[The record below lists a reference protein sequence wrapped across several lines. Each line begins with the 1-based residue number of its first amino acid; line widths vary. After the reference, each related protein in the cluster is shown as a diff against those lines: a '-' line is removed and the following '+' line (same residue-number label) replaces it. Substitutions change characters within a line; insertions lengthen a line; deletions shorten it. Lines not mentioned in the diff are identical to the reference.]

1 MWVVIVVGMYRCS
14 AYLSDFEEDTADKA
28 EESGPEENKE
38 DTKPIKPNSK
48 DPVHDALAL
57 DGQVRVLIM
66 NQGYQ
71 SIYHTELVIACSEEM
86 TIDQDGKISMVPSGS
101 EYVLTGKILRESDES
116 ALLEKIKAGCN
127 SKISAET
134 VPRNIG
140 ENWSVFLPQRG
151 LW

>member
-1 MWVVIVVGMYRCS
+1 MCISIWGGRKKYLYQRVFKKLFIVLVWVVIVVGMYRCS

-28 EESGPEENKE
+28 EESAPEENKE

-101 EYVLTGKILRESDES
+101 EYVLTPK
-116 ALLEKIKAGCN
+116 K
-127 SKISAET
+127 
-134 VPRNIG
+134 
-140 ENWSVFLPQRG
+140 F
-151 LW
+151 

>member
-1 MWVVIVVGMYRCS
+1 MYRCS

-28 EESGPEENKE
+28 QESRPEENKE

-57 DGQVRVLIM
+57 DSQVRVLIM

-86 TIDQDGKISMVPSGS
+86 TIDQDGKS
-101 EYVLTGKILRESDES
+101 
-116 ALLEKIKAGCN
+116 
-127 SKISAET
+127 
-134 VPRNIG
+134 
-140 ENWSVFLPQRG
+140 
-151 LW
+151 